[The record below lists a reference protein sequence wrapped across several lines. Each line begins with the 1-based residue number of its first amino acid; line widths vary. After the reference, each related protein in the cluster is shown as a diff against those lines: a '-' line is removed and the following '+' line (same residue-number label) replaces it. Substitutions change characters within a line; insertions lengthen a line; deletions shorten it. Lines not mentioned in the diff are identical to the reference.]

1 MPSKDDHL
9 EAAKLAKIV
18 GSHLNMID
26 KFSLER
32 SNVPANR
39 IDINQFIAKVVDPNK
54 QFGNASGYV
63 PEALVQKMVPD
74 TSVYSKPP
82 DLIQMPPAVQ
92 NVAPAPVQP
101 VVQASSIPTEE
112 VQTLVQNAS
121 NPKVN
126 IQTSSSLEQSFEKI
140 ANSLEKLVDF
150 YVESNTLK
158 ANKKKQVLND

>member
-1 MPSKDDHL
+1 MPSKEDHL

-26 KFSLER
+26 KFALER

-74 TSVYSKPP
+74 TSVYSQAPE
-82 DLIQMPPAVQ
+82 LIPMPTAPQAPI
-92 NVAPAPVQP
+92 PAPVP
-101 VVQASSIPTEE
+101 VVEAPVI
-112 VQTLVQNAS
+112 QTPVPVVEKALS
-121 NPKVN
+121 TDTTPK
-126 IQTSSSLEQSFEKI
+126 IQTSQSLEKSFAKI

-150 YVESNTLK
+150 YIKSNTLK
-158 ANKKKQVLND
+158 VDKKKQVLND

>member
-1 MPSKDDHL
+1 MPSKEDHL

-54 QFGNASGYV
+54 QYGNASGYV

-74 TSVYSKPP
+74 TSLYSKQPELIPMPTAPQPP
-82 DLIQMPPAVQ
+82 VSIPIVEA
-92 NVAPAPVQP
+92 P
-101 VVQASSIPTEE
+101 VVQPPVSIPVVEKVVANDT
-112 VQTLVQNAS
+112 T
-121 NPKVN
+121 PK
-126 IQTSSSLEQSFEKI
+126 IQLSQSLEKSFEKI

-150 YVESNTLK
+150 YIESNTIK
-158 ANKKKQVLND
+158 VDKKEQVLND

>member
-1 MPSKDDHL
+1 MPSKEDHL

-74 TSVYSKPP
+74 TSLYSKEP
-82 DLIQMPPAVQ
+82 DLIPMPPEPQVS
-92 NVAPAPVQP
+92 APVVLPVPQ
-101 VVQASSIPTEE
+101 VVQAPIPAVET
-112 VQTLVQNAS
+112 VLTTSTA
-121 NPKVN
+121 PKV
-126 IQTSSSLEQSFEKI
+126 QVSQSLEKSFAKI
-140 ANSLEKLVDF
+140 ANSVEKLVDF
-150 YVESNTLK
+150 YIKSNTLK
-158 ANKKKQVLND
+158 VDKKKQVLND